1 VLTDKALEPMATLE
15 APLVLAAKAL
25 APTAVLVDTAPPPLP
40 TVRPFIVPAVVSP
53 LSVGVV
59 NVTLDAIFAVVT
71 VPSLGV
77 PIANGAVHTTSMLL
91 VPVGGAVLNVSV
103 VPETEYVSF
112 S

>member
-1 VLTDKALEPMATLE
+1 VLVSPVVVILGVPTAPAATVIDVADAAPKVGVTNVGLVANTTAPEPV
-15 APLVLAAKAL
+15 VLA
-25 APTAVLVDTAPPPLP
+25 
-40 TVRPFIVPAVVSP
+40 
-53 LSVGVV
+53 
-59 NVTLDAIFAVVT
+59 NFAVVT

-77 PIANGAVHTTSMLL
+77 PIAKGELDTTSILL

>member
-1 VLTDKALEPMATLE
+1 LPTTLVPKPACGNPVALVNTNADGVPNAGVTNVGLVANTTAPEPV
-15 APLVLAAKAL
+15 VLA
-25 APTAVLVDTAPPPLP
+25 
-40 TVRPFIVPAVVSP
+40 S
-53 LSVGVV
+53 
-59 NVTLDAIFAVVT
+59 FAVVT

-77 PIANGAVHTTSMLL
+77 PIANGELDTTSILL